1 MSEVCQVCRSI
12 AEDKLK
18 MVVSNFK
25 KRVTWKSDD
34 AHMSTH
40 THTHTHTHTRG
51 LFLVISK
58 I

>member
-40 THTHTHTHTRG
+40 THTHTHTHVG
-51 LFLVISK
+51 YF
-58 I
+58 